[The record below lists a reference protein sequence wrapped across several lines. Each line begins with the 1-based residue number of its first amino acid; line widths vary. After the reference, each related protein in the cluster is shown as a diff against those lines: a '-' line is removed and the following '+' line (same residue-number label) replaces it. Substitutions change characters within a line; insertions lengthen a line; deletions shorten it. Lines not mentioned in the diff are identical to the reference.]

1 MVKID
6 GRQLHIDESVRAATE
21 QHCFSRI
28 DVEVGGFLLGKITE
42 SEVRVS
48 ASQLAETAQ
57 SGQTQLTFT
66 HEAWDEVLNKMETE
80 FAGLEI
86 VGWYHSH
93 PGFGC
98 FLSDYDIFI
107 QENFFSSPGQHA
119 LVIDP
124 VSGEEAILTAKE
136 GVARTITTGKT
147 STPALGEGLVEQSG
161 NEARATLLEQRLA
174 GSESVGQRRAGSVL
188 AKTFGLVALLVLSG
202 GLGWFIG
209 NLQGRDA
216 ERIGANAQVA
226 DVQSQL
232 ADTEDAL
239 AAAETELASVTEPNE
254 PTPAPKP
261 AQSIESWV
269 NPDEVGAVAPTPGAR
284 ATVDIEYQVRRGDN
298 LWTIAE
304 RFIGDGNKFPRLLKW
319 NPEVKVNGL
328 IPGETISLRVP
339 ATVVSGGE

>member
-1 MVKID
+1 MAKID

-21 QHCFSRI
+21 EHCFSRI
-28 DVEVGGFLLGKITE
+28 DVEVGGFLLGNITE
-42 SEVRVS
+42 SEVKVS
-48 ASQLAETAQ
+48 ASQPAETAQ

-66 HEAWDEVLNKMETE
+66 HEAWDEVLSKMETE

-124 VSGEEAILTAKE
+124 VSGEEAVLTAKE
-136 GVARTITTGKT
+136 GTARTITTGKT

-174 GSESVGQRRAGSVL
+174 ESESVGQRRTGSVL
-188 AKTFGLVALLVLSG
+188 AKTFGLVALLLLSG
-202 GLGWFIG
+202 GLGWFVG

-216 ERIGANAQVA
+216 ERVGANAQVA

-232 ADTEDAL
+232 ADTEAAL
-239 AAAETELASVTEPNE
+239 AATEEELANTVESNAT
-254 PTPAPKP
+254 APEQP
-261 AQSIESWV
+261 IDPE
-269 NPDEVGAVAPTPGAR
+269 VAPTDTPDATQDVVPSPGAR

-319 NPEVKVNGL
+319 NPPVKETGL
-328 IPGETISLRVP
+328 IPGETIILRVP